1 MKSFILGFISALI
14 IGVWVTLAIIGIITV
29 KVAIIVPV
37 CLIIGVIIGSCI
49 LADLL
54 AP

>member
-1 MKSFILGFISALI
+1 MKVFISGFISALI
-14 IGVWVTLAIIGIITV
+14 IGVWVILATIGIITV

-37 CLIIGVIIGSCI
+37 CLIIGIIIGSYI
-49 LADLL
+49 LSALL